1 MKAKT
6 PAGPPQQS
14 AAPATADLAALRAAY
29 LARVR
34 EAGGPIVSV
43 PVTPVPAT
51 VAPTPWV
58 DPRPVHLAATGGEVI
73 PVNFMSPW
81 RGSTTVTRISL
92 PAPRIGGKAWLL
104 NRKGIFVLE
113 EGPGVLRTIACTHIG
128 SGSMIVR
135 NGLPNERG
143 EFGPIPAFTAGSEEE
158 YNGRALFRANP
169 VVMGSWM
176 MDAGFS
182 YGLTIQ
188 AEGGMDN
195 NCAIATIV
203 WLPAPA
209 PRVSQ

>member
-1 MKAKT
+1 MAKT
-6 PAGPPQQS
+6 PSKPPAIADDD
-14 AAPATADLAALRAAY
+14 AAAARAAY
-29 LARVR
+29 LAERERPPAPPVR
-34 EAGGPIVSV
+34 
-43 PVTPVPAT
+43 
-51 VAPTPWV
+51 
-58 DPRPVHLAATGGEVI
+58 LEV
-73 PVNFMSPW
+73 VRDSMLSPW
-81 RGSTTVTRISL
+81 RGSSKVVRVLL

-128 SGSMIVR
+128 SGSMIVS
-135 NGLPNERG
+135 NGLPNDNG
-143 EFGPIPAFTAGSEEE
+143 EFPLRQSFTPGSEEE
-158 YNGRALFRANP
+158 YNGRPLFRANP

-209 PRVSQ
+209 PRVTQQ

>member
-1 MKAKT
+1 MTAKT
-6 PAGPPQQS
+6 PFKPPQTPPDPALAE
-14 AAPATADLAALRAAY
+14 AAAARAAY

-34 EAGGPIVSV
+34 EAGGPLVPAADIV
-43 PVTPVPAT
+43 PVQSA
-51 VAPTPWV
+51 
-58 DPRPVHLAATGGEVI
+58 EII

-81 RGSTTVTRISL
+81 RGSAIVTRVHL
-92 PAPRIGGKAWLL
+92 PAPRIGGKAWML

-128 SGSMIVR
+128 SGSMIVH
-135 NGLPNERG
+135 NGVPNERG
-143 EFGPIPAFTAGSEEE
+143 EFPTKPTFTLGSEEE

-209 PRVSQ
+209 PRAQT

>member
-1 MKAKT
+1 MASPPAKT
-6 PAGPPQQS
+6 LQK
-14 AAPATADLAALRAAY
+14 PATPVKVASPALA
-29 LARVR
+29 V
-34 EAGGPIVSV
+34 
-43 PVTPVPAT
+43 
-51 VAPTPWV
+51 V
-58 DPRPVHLAATGGEVI
+58 DPLPLPKIEAEVI
-73 PVNFMSPW
+73 CPEMLSPW
-81 RGSTTVTRISL
+81 RGSSKVTRITL

-104 NRKGIFVLE
+104 NRKGLFVLE

-128 SGSMIVR
+128 SGSMIVS
-135 NGLPNERG
+135 NGLPNANG
-143 EFGPIPAFTAGSEEE
+143 EFPPRPTFAVGIEEE
-158 YNGRALFRANP
+158 YNGRPLFRANP

-209 PRVSQ
+209 PRAL

>member
-1 MKAKT
+1 MTAKKPAGTPQT
-6 PAGPPQQS
+6 PAAPPTVDPV
-14 AAPATADLAALRAAY
+14 AARAAY
-29 LARVR
+29 LARVAAA
-34 EAGGPIVSV
+34 AGPTAPNTPVLSNTIVS
-43 PVTPVPAT
+43 PPP
-51 VAPTPWV
+51 
-58 DPRPVHLAATGGEVI
+58 HGGMTAEVI

-209 PRVSQ
+209 PRVAQ